1 MNRPHSITA
10 HIEIPKEGAEGV
22 LLSHGGNSGGYSLFI
37 KDKKLHYAYNYVDA
51 QRFLIS
57 STENIPAGAVE
68 VRFEFLP
75 TGKPDVPNGKGAPGW
90 VQLYINGE
98 VAGQGNLPVTIPLNI
113 GLTEGLTCGRD
124 AASSVSSEYA
134 TPFQFTGTIHD
145 VVIDVSGD
153 LIVDQDAK
161 MRGVMAHQ

>member
-1 MNRPHSITA
+1 MLDQRPELTKDRDKYKYFPGTSAVPGEAAVNVLNRPHSITA

-57 STENIPAGAVE
+57 STENVPTGAVE
-68 VRFEFLP
+68 VRFKFEP
-75 TGKPDVPNGKGAPGW
+75 TGKPDVANGKGGPGR

-98 VAGQGNLPVTIPLNI
+98 LVGQGNLPVTIP
-113 GLTEGLTCGRD
+113 
-124 AASSVSSEYA
+124 
-134 TPFQFTGTIHD
+134 
-145 VVIDVSGD
+145 
-153 LIVDQDAK
+153 
-161 MRGVMAHQ
+161 